1 MPDKNGILT
10 VKESRTMFEATDT
23 AAEIRAE
30 RAEKASKH
38 SPTPGPW
45 TPTAGRVRDPRGV
58 RAEVTVRDP
67 RGVLIAEVTDSE
79 APRETAANGCLIA
92 AAPDLLEALQLCS
105 DFLEANYDAR
115 DMPDILY
122 PTRAAIAKAAG
133 GIAP

>member
-10 VKESRTMFEATDT
+10 VKESRTMFEAIDT
-23 AAEIRAE
+23 ADEIRAE

-45 TPTAGRVRDPRGV
+45 TPTSGRVH
-58 RAEVTVRDP
+58 DP

-79 APRETAANGCLIA
+79 APYETAANGRLIA

-133 GIAP
+133 GTAP